1 MKDGSLFALNKTMKG
16 RLAVNEILEDISV
29 RNKTL
34 SVLLPAEIDEHISSI
49 LRMELD
55 RQISTKRIERIV
67 FDFARTEWMDSS
79 GLGMILG
86 RYKKMQFVKGCMSIR
101 GLPPLCGWPVYIK

>member
-1 MKDGSLFALNKTMKG
+1 MND
-16 RLAVNEILEDISV
+16 ILEDISV
-29 RNKTL
+29 RNRTL
-34 SVLLPAEIDEHISSI
+34 SVLLPAEIDEQVSSV

-55 RQISTKRIERIV
+55 RQISTQRIERIV

-86 RYKKMQFVKGCMSIR
+86 RYKKMQFIR
-101 GLPPLCGWPVYIK
+101 GCIRAIHVNRRIASVMRMAGLHKVISINEGEEA

>member
-1 MKDGSLFALNKTMKG
+1 M
-16 RLAVNEILEDISV
+16 NEILEDISV

-86 RYKKMQFVKGCMSIR
+86 RYKKMQFVKGCIRAIHVNQRIASVMRMAGLHKVISINE
-101 GLPPLCGWPVYIK
+101 GEEA